1 MSTDPDGA
9 QAIAKAALR
18 REVLVRR
25 NRLPESDRKLFS
37 ARISKK
43 ILALESYREAQTV
56 LAYSSF
62 GAEFATSDFIE
73 RVLADGKI
81 LGLPR
86 VNRAERRLDLY
97 RVDDP
102 ATQLAPGVWG
112 IREPLESCQPAAHA
126 EIDFVLVPG
135 VAFTAQGERLGYGGG
150 FYDRLLARLQ
160 PLAARVT
167 AAFSV
172 QICEDVPT
180 DDHDQLVDLIVTE
193 HAVFASRRRTI
204 SRG

>member
-1 MSTDPDGA
+1 MNTDLDGV
-9 QAIAKAALR
+9 QTSAKAALR
-18 REVLVRR
+18 RQVLARR
-25 NRLPESDRKLFS
+25 NLLPESDRKLFS
-37 ARISKK
+37 ARISEK
-43 ILALESYREAQTV
+43 ILALENYREARTV

-62 GAEFATSDFIE
+62 GAEFATSDLIE
-73 RVLADGKI
+73 HVFAAGKV

-86 VNRAERRLDLY
+86 VNRFARRLDLY

-112 IREPLESCQPAAHA
+112 IREPLESCQPMAHA

-150 FYDRLLARLQ
+150 FYDRLLTQLKAR
-160 PLAARVT
+160 AARVA

-172 QICEDVPT
+172 QMCEEVPT
-180 DDHDQLVDLIVTE
+180 DDHDQLVDLVVTE
-193 HAVFASRRRTI
+193 NALFKSRLRTTGV
-204 SRG
+204 R